1 MKVLG
6 VVSRTHQPVP
16 YKAPIKKQCHGSGGL
31 ATRLQQRSPG
41 LNPRTAHVVFVMFI
55 VASAQVFLLSVSCG
69 RHHSTNAP
77 YSFVRLSPML
87 YDFST
92 LNNDSKNRAA

>member
-69 RHHSTNAP
+69 RSV
-77 YSFVRLSPML
+77 SFHQCPILIRSPIA
-87 YDFST
+87 D
-92 LNNDSKNRAA
+92 AV